1 MLHSSIG
8 LEIGKT
14 VEKWL
19 REKFE
24 KYQIVDTMDQWS
36 IDYIS
41 KRDNFLTELSGSPVS
56 SCFRWNFYIL
66 RVERRLGYINAKHQP
81 FRKLSGEDLVTLQVL
96 RSTLMSL
103 RISKVSNLYTK
114 TALISNASVLTF
126 ASTGTSRAWVEALIQ
141 KGVIKELTDPA
152 ITGDKRRKY
161 LFASAATR
169 TEFYK
174 NCVLEM
180 LYHIHGVQTLFGQGS
195 MQLER
200 EVDLFVGYDILTKEE
215 ISQFLEEKK
224 KLN

>member
-1 MLHSSIG
+1 MQNWIDL
-8 LEIGKT
+8 
-14 VEKWL
+14 
-19 REKFE
+19 KFE
-24 KYQIVDTMDQWS
+24 SYAISDSVDQWS
-36 IDYIS
+36 PAYIFE
-41 KRDNFLTELSGSPVS
+41 RDKFLTRLSGTDVS
-56 SCFRWNFYIL
+56 SVNRWKFYIL
-66 RVERRLGYINAKHQP
+66 RVERRLRYIDAKHQP
-81 FRKLSGEDLVTLQVL
+81 FKKLSGEDLVTLQVL

-180 LYHIHGVQTLFGQGS
+180 LYHIHGVQTLFGQDS
-195 MQLER
+195 MQLQR
-200 EVDLFVGYDILTKEE
+200 EVNLFVGYDILTKEE
-215 ISQFLEEKK
+215 IYEY
-224 KLN
+224 LNKNI

>member
-19 REKFE
+19 SEKFE
-24 KYQIVDTMDQWS
+24 KYQIVDTPDQWS
-36 IDYIS
+36 IDYIP
-41 KRDNFLTELSGSPVS
+41 KRDKFLTELSGSPVS
-56 SCFRWNFYIL
+56 SKCRWKFYIL
-66 RVERRLGYINAKHQP
+66 RVERRLRYIDAKHQP
-81 FRKLSGEDLVTLQVL
+81 FKKLSGEDQVTLQVL

-114 TALISNASVLTF
+114 TALISNASALTF

-174 NCVLEM
+174 NCILEM

-195 MQLER
+195 MQLQR

-215 ISQFLEEKK
+215 IYEY
-224 KLN
+224 LNKNI

>member
-1 MLHSSIG
+1 MPRMQNWIDL
-8 LEIGKT
+8 
-14 VEKWL
+14 
-19 REKFE
+19 KFE
-24 KYQIVDTMDQWS
+24 SYAISDSVDQWS
-36 IDYIS
+36 PAYIFE
-41 KRDNFLTELSGSPVS
+41 RDKFLTRLSGTDVS
-56 SCFRWNFYIL
+56 SVNRWKFYIL
-66 RVERRLGYINAKHQP
+66 RVERRLRYIDAKHQP
-81 FRKLSGEDLVTLQVL
+81 FKKLSGEDLVTLQVL

-180 LYHIHGVQTLFGQGS
+180 LYHIHGVQTLFGQDS
-195 MQLER
+195 MQLQR
-200 EVDLFVGYDILTKEE
+200 EVNLFVGYDILTKEE
-215 ISQFLEEKK
+215 IYEY
-224 KLN
+224 LNKNI